1 MITFSIPPESAA
13 LLAQEIGEFIA
24 MICHIDGDTI
34 EFGSNED
41 AFIFKMMSEV
51 KLTIVSSSSVSAAH
65 RLVYAAV
72 EPQRVSRLCAP

>member
-41 AFIFKMMSEV
+41 AMIFKMMSEV
-51 KLTIVSSSSVSAAH
+51 KLTIVSYSSVSASRQPA
-65 RLVYAAV
+65 YASASV
-72 EPQRVSRLCAP
+72 